1 MPHSKKAGKATIVEW
16 VEQLKAENKLI
27 HKAAMD
33 IGPGE
38 GAYLNWLKH
47 KYQPGGDKY
56 ETLKQNWLVNGGPLA
71 DSKWTGVEIWA
82 PYVDE
87 FNLRDRYDTVL
98 IEDVRKL
105 NYSEIGKFDVTI
117 AGDVLEHMTKED
129 AIDVVKNILE
139 ISTYLFISI
148 PIIHYPQSESHGN
161 PYEAHIK
168 DDWSHDEMMETFPQ
182 IIKHNAGRRVGVYM
196 LTKQK

>member
-47 KYQPGGDKY
+47 KYQPGGNKY
-56 ETLKQNWLVNGGPLA
+56 ETLKHNWLDNGGPLA
-71 DSKWTGVEIWA
+71 DNKWTGVEIWA
-82 PYVDE
+82 PYVDQ

-139 ISTYLFISI
+139 VSTYLFISI
-148 PIIHYPQSESHGN
+148 PIIHYPQGESHGN

-168 DDWSHDEMMETFPQ
+168 DDWSHDEMMKTFPQ
-182 IIKHNAGRRVGVYM
+182 IVKHNAGRRVGVYM